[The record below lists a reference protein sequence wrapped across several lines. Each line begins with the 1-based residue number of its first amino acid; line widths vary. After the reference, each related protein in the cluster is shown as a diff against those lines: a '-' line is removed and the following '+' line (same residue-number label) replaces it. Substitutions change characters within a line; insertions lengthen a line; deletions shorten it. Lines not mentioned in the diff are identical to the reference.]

1 MATKQEALAQ
11 IEDKLV
17 QIRILMQECEELA
30 NEHDVSFKLE
40 AGPEGFEYNGRWG
53 SWEDTEGYWM
63 GSSC

>member
-30 NEHDVSFKLE
+30 DEHDVSFRLD
-40 AGPEGFEYNGRWG
+40 AGPEGFKYHG
-53 SWEDTEGYWM
+53 SWGGWDDADGCWV